1 MESIKNGCKQS
12 DCLVSKHG
20 KAASKFIK
28 LSKKISEMV
37 SLQRTKKVVF
47 DLRLRG
53 PLQNVKTK
61 SGSHSDLGLFL
72 NVKKW
77 N

>member
-1 MESIKNGCKQS
+1 MESIKNDFKKS

-28 LSKKISEMV
+28 LSKNVSETV
-37 SLQRTKKVVF
+37 SPQRTKKVVF

-53 PLQNVKTK
+53 PLQNVKTR
-61 SGSHSDLGLFL
+61 SGSYSDLGLFQY
-72 NVKKW
+72 VKKW